1 MDLESIAPILEDII
15 RQSLYEQRYPFG
27 FANNRGMGN
36 KVASGTLA
44 RSIDVQFQKGGVTQ
58 NKITRRQFLQGQTG
72 VKINN
77 IPDKIVVLMEEYGQ
91 WVQSGRLPGKGYV
104 PIGSLM
110 AWIKQRGLKGRNK
123 KGKFITDKSFAFAIQ
138 KNIKKF
144 GIRPANFLDV
154 SMEKIMADQRITDL
168 IGEATYDDLINT
180 ITGI

>member
-15 RQSLYEQRYPFG
+15 RQSLYEQRYKFG
-27 FANNRGMGN
+27 FANYRGVSN

-44 RSIDVQFQKGGVTQ
+44 NSVEVQVTQ
-58 NKITRRQFLQGQTG
+58 NGTVTELQ
-72 VKINN
+72 I
-77 IPDKIVVLMEEYGQ
+77 LMEEYGQ

-104 PIGSLM
+104 PVGSLM
-110 AWIKQRGLKGRNK
+110 AWIKQRGLKGRDK
-123 KGKFITDKSFAFAIQ
+123 KGRFMTDKSFAFAIQ

-154 SMEKIMADQRITDL
+154 SMEKIIADQRITDL
-168 IGEATYDDLINT
+168 LGEAAYDDLINA